1 MQTTINNNLEER
13 IVALEATVMQLQ
25 QQLIAL
31 MPVVIVPEP
40 ETEVEPVSDV
50 SVLMPSFLS
59 GGCGAFQHVCYSQS
73 KFKTSVQCVVL
84 NFDK

>member
-50 SVLMPSFLS
+50 CVLSSHAFISFWGLWRIS
-59 GGCGAFQHVCYSQS
+59 ACMLFT
-73 KFKTSVQCVVL
+73 K
-84 NFDK
+84 